1 MTYTVV
7 GGGPSAARL
16 LPSMPKS
23 DRIITTNAGIN
34 LCKPDWYY
42 LNDLVACERHA
53 QAGRESGAVCMTAR
67 RGVSGLITRGIVDF
81 AQLGCEEMPV
91 FKFTQGS
98 YTYHPL
104 SGVMCVQMAV
114 NFGASLVRLVGFDG
128 YTENERLIA
137 KNKMQ
142 TDALQS
148 IVDNSPRTVFEWYG
162 ESVLGVTGE
171 NVLCP
176 NLSC

>member
-7 GGGPSAARL
+7 GGGPSAAAL

-42 LNDLVACERHA
+42 LNDLFMCETYA
-53 QAGRESGAVCMTAR
+53 QMGRESGAKCMTAR
-67 RGVSGLITRGIVDF
+67 RGVSGLITRGIADYT
-81 AQLGCEEMPV
+81 QIDHEELPV
-91 FKFTQGS
+91 FKFTMGR

-104 SGVMCVQMAV
+104 SGIMCVQMAV
-114 NFGASLVRLVGFDG
+114 NFGAALVRLVGFDG
-128 YTENERLIA
+128 YADHRKS

-142 TDALQS
+142 ADALQS

-162 ESVLGVTGE
+162 SSVLGVTGD
-171 NVLCP
+171 NVLRP
-176 NLSC
+176 GLVAA

>member
-42 LNDLVACERHA
+42 LNDEGQCRLYA
-53 QAGRESGAVCMTAR
+53 QAGRESGAKC
-67 RGVSGLITRGIVDF
+67 ITVKRSDLALANRGISDYSQMDF
-81 AQLGCEEMPV
+81 EHPGSVWM
-91 FKFTQGS
+91 FKPKTL
-98 YTYHPL
+98 TYHPL
-104 SGVMCVQMAV
+104 SGVTCVQLAV
-114 NFGASLVRLVGFDG
+114 NFGAAIVRLVGFDG
-128 YTENERLIA
+128 YADGRA
-137 KNKMQ
+137 SKNKMQ
-142 TDALQS
+142 ADALQS

-162 ESVLGVTGE
+162 ESVLGVTGD